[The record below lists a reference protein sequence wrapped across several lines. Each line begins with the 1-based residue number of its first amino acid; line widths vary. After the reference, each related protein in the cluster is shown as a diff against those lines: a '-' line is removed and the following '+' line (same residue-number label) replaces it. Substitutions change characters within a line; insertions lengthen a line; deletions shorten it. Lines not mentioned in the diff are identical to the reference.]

1 MFVGLFFLLVW
12 FRSSGERTFLID
24 SDCSSWR
31 IVGEKQRWAGGFG
44 WEYIGDVAMDDNL
57 LVVSSSWITYVLLI
71 EGKTTLTR
79 SCFVVIRFSL
89 DERRSVSIGTNGWSF

>member
-1 MFVGLFFLLVW
+1 
-12 FRSSGERTFLID
+12 
-24 SDCSSWR
+24 
-31 IVGEKQRWAGGFG
+31 
-44 WEYIGDVAMDDNL
+44 MDDNL